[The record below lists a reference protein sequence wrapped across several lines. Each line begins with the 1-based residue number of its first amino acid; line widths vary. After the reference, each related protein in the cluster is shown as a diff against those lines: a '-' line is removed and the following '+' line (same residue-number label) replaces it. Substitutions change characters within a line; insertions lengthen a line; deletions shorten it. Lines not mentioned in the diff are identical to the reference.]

1 MKVFFVLLAF
11 LFAAPVRAA
20 VMIDAQKVENIGV
33 FDDWNAY
40 VFKNGK
46 EKVCF
51 VSSMPLKSSGEYTR
65 RGDIFLLISHRP
77 NEDVY
82 DTVTFV
88 AGYSFMP
95 RSEAVLR
102 VGNVKARLFT
112 AQDTAWAKNDRTDA
126 EIARAMDKAV
136 RLTVKGITVQG
147 IETHDVF
154 SLKGYTNAM
163 EAINRLCRQTQTRQQ

>member
-1 MKVFFVLLAF
+1 MKAF
-11 LFAAPVRAA
+11 LILLTVLFAVPARAA
-20 VMIDAQKVENIGV
+20 VLIDAQKVENIGV
-33 FDDWNAY
+33 FDDWTAY

-65 RGDIFLLISHRP
+65 RGDIFLLVSHRP
-77 NEDVY
+77 NEDIF

-88 AGYSFMP
+88 SGYSFMP

-102 VGNVKARLFT
+102 VGNVKASLFT
-112 AQDTAWAKNDRTDA
+112 VRDTAWAKNERTDA
-126 EIARAMDKAV
+126 EIAKAMDKAV
-136 RLTVKGITVQG
+136 RLTVKGLTVQG

-154 SLKGYTNAM
+154 SLKGYVNAM
-163 EAINRLCRQTQTRQQ
+163 EAINRLCRQAPRPQR